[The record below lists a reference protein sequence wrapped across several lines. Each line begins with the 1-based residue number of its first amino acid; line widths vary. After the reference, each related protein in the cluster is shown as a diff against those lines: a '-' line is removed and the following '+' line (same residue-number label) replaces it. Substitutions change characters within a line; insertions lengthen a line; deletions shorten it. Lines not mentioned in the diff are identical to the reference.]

1 MKNSS
6 KDHMFHHSAD
16 TISTVKKRRG
26 LSTIVSTAIIM
37 SAIAIMG
44 VMLVGWSNTNLFT
57 QQATLENSFNNKMN
71 KLNEDIVVENIWF
84 GTGPSIV
91 NVTLSNVGSVGLNV
105 TKIQIQNTTGTIY
118 FLISDG
124 GMSPGDDY
132 SMQETFNWNSG
143 EVTNFSIFTERGNI
157 FTDQEVT

>member
-1 MKNSS
+1 
-6 KDHMFHHSAD
+6 MFHHSAD